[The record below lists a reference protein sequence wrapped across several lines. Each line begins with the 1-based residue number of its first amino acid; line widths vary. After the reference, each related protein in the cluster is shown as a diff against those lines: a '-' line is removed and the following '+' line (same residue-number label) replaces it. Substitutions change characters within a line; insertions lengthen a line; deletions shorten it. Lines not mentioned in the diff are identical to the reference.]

1 MGYCIYL
8 PQCDKGLVVQMF
20 PTKQDHMVLLHS
32 LESKLCYQHGY
43 LELESVFAETGE
55 LFIGSKFSQL
65 SKEKGHTES
74 TVAIIRFQ

>member
-1 MGYCIYL
+1 
-8 PQCDKGLVVQMF
+8 MF

-43 LELESVFAETGE
+43 LELESMFAEIGE

-74 TVAIIRFQ
+74 TVAIPRFQ